1 MAVLKNKRGI
11 SKYEYE
17 HSFDVAYKYVGESM
31 NTVPNRMKRWIN
43 IPINKKI
50 GRAHV

>member
-31 NTVPNRMKRWIN
+31 NTVPNRMKR
-43 IPINKKI
+43 
-50 GRAHV
+50 